1 MILKQIKRT
10 AGQILLFAAALS
22 LAACLEEPSAEKRT
36 ADQLFRPINFTA
48 TVNGGAVDF
57 SWIPIKN
64 ASYSLEVSRDSFQF
78 QRELQVIPLDSTTSH
93 VVENLWSQS
102 RYSARIKAVSKDPAI
117 KDSQYQS
124 ITFTTGIENIFYPVL
139 PAAILPTK
147 VSLTWDP
154 TRTVTRIRVL
164 LVDKEVA
171 ITQLTPADIAA
182 GSTTISGLVPAS
194 KYVFQIYNGDML
206 RGSTTVTTLAGP

>member
-1 MILKQIKRT
+1 MIKHIKRT
-10 AGQILLFAAALS
+10 ASYVLLFAAALL
-22 LAACLEEPSAEKRT
+22 LAACLEEPTAEVRT
-36 ADQLFRPINFTA
+36 ADQLFRPISFTA

-93 VVENLWSQS
+93 IVENLWSQS
-102 RYSARIKAVSKDPAI
+102 RYSARIKAVSKNPAI
-117 KDSQYQS
+117 KDSHYQN
-124 ITFTTGIENIFYPVL
+124 ITFITGVENIFYPVL

-147 VSLTWDP
+147 VSLTWDS

-171 ITQLTPADIAA
+171 NVKLTPADIAA
-182 GSTTISGLVPAS
+182 GSTAITGLLPVS

-206 RGSTTVTTLAGP
+206 RGSATVTTLAGP